1 MDKGKYLIGQVSEI
15 TGASQKCIR
24 SWEEFLGDVFRIPC
38 GKKMRYRYYTEEQ
51 LELIKGIKRFI
62 DEGFKLKFAV
72 DRAKDSLS
80 WTD

>member
-1 MDKGKYLIGQVSEI
+1 MDKGKYLIGETAELS
-15 TGASQKCIR
+15 GASPKCIR
-24 SWEEFLGDVFRIPC
+24 SWEQFLGFVDRIPC
-38 GKKMRYRYYTEEQ
+38 GKMRYRFYTEEQ

>member
-1 MDKGKYLIGQVSEI
+1 MNKRNYLIGETAELS
-15 TGASQKCIR
+15 GASPKCIR
-24 SWEEFLGDVFRIPC
+24 SWEQFLGFVDRIPC
-38 GKKMRYRYYTEEQ
+38 GKMKYRYYTENQ